1 MKKTILIIAILF
13 LGPILWVLAEQ
24 RDLFF
29 THYEDMRL
37 GFLRT
42 QYTQIND
49 GRPMRLEGYFKSYQ
63 WKSPTAYRERLAKA
77 GLNID
82 KYNVLEMSLRE
93 LDNVHFSFPI
103 LLVQTQIGD
112 LHELSNLVEGQKVA
126 LYGKYYKL
134 EKSEYAFELDVLEG
148 TSPSRGSHEVG
159 IVMDARVAFSPTP
172 TPTVTATPKP
182 NVFQQVT
189 NWINPKESVTPGST
203 TTPTK

>member
-1 MKKTILIIAILF
+1 VKKTIFIISLFF
-13 LGPILWVLAEQ
+13 LGPILLVLAEQ

-42 QYTQIND
+42 RYTQIND
-49 GRPMRLEGYFKSYQ
+49 GRPMRIEGYFKGYQ

-77 GLNID
+77 GLNVE
-82 KYNVLEMSLRE
+82 KYNVLEMNLRE

-103 LLVQTQIGD
+103 LLVQTQTGD
-112 LHELSNLVEGQKVA
+112 LHELSNLIEGQKVA

-159 IVMDARVAFSPTP
+159 IVLDARVAFSPTP

-182 NVFQQVT
+182 NVFQQVN

-203 TTPTK
+203 TTPTN